1 MLVELLINSGKY
13 AMLSLLPWYLT
24 LCSSFVCPI
33 IACTVEDAVSPRWVY
48 TPSADREAWL
58 DLAFAIE
65 ERGNSLNTPEFIQRM
80 NFKRL
85 PYTGEHGTTAFFR
98 VYLLTTSKECD
109 DDHGEYAIY
118 FHGTHSI
125 IDGRPALH
133 ALNLMCEW
141 ISGKGMDVK
150 IEPLEEWK
158 NLPVDPVTATGGPS
172 PEWETAGIKLMQ
184 VLAEQNARTT
194 VGLVPNTI
202 SLFCAM
208 TLTKT

>member
-1 MLVELLINSGKY
+1 M
-13 AMLSLLPWYLT
+13 
-24 LCSSFVCPI
+24 
-33 IACTVEDAVSPRWVY
+33 Y

-65 ERGNSLNTPEFIQRM
+65 ERGDSLNTPEFIQRM
-80 NFKRL
+80 HFKRL
-85 PYTGEHGTTAFFR
+85 PYTGEHGTTTFFR
-98 VYLLTTSKECD
+98 VYLLTTSKEGD
-109 DDHGEYAIY
+109 DDRREYALY

-125 IDGRPALH
+125 VDGGPALH

-172 PEWETAGIKLMQ
+172 PEWETAGAGLLQ
-184 VLAEQNARTT
+184 VFAEQKARTA
-194 VGLVPNTI
+194 VSLVPNPI
-202 SLFCAM
+202 LLFV
-208 TLTKT
+208 